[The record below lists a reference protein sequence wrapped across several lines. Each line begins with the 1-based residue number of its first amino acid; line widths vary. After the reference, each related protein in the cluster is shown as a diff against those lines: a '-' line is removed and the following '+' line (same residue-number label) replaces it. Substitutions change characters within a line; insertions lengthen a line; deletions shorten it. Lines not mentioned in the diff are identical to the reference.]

1 MKAKDDSDSKK
12 NARSEAEAQERPAAE
27 TDGQEIAMV
36 DEPDAELTA
45 SSEVMPGPSVGQDRS
60 TTDANPEFSVNIKRI
75 LDIQLPVTVSFGS
88 TTRSLEEV
96 LTMTPGTLIELE
108 TTADEPVMLK
118 VNNRVFA
125 WGKVVDVDGYYGVE
139 VTEIVGQVDRIATL
153 GGH

>member
-1 MKAKDDSDSKK
+1 MKAKDDSDSK
-12 NARSEAEAQERPAAE
+12 RSTQSKAEEQKPPAAE
-27 TDGQEIAMV
+27 TEGQEIAMV
-36 DEPDAELTA
+36 DETDADLMT
-45 SSEVMPGPSVGQDRS
+45 SSEAMPGPSDRQDRS
-60 TTDANPEFSVNIKRI
+60 TTDANPEFSGNIKRI

-96 LTMTPGTLIELE
+96 LKMIPGTLIELE

-153 GGH
+153 GEH